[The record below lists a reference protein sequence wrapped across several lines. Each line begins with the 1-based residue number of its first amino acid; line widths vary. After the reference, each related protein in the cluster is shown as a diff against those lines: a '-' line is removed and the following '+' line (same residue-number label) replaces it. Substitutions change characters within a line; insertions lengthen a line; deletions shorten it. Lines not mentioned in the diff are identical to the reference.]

1 MPGTSVKLYGRR
13 KEEAAVAGEDAR
25 LEALAGEDEG
35 YDEYIPLKE
44 RRRREA
50 ERRAG
55 KLGRNRRDRERAR
68 LEQERE
74 EDERMASKRAAAAIS
89 SAAGDGEGGGED
101 AAEAEA
107 GPGAEGSKKPRTL
120 LEAAK
125 ELKKATANLDAGTI
139 KQMRAK
145 EEEHRMLKEA
155 NQVQTNALMSAAELA
170 KGTRYTEALTT
181 SWRPPK
187 YYRDMTE
194 EDCDKLREKWSILVD
209 GEKVPP
215 PIKSFRE
222 MKLPDPMLAALEAK
236 GIKRPTPIQVQGV
249 PVALSGRDMIGIA
262 FTGSGKTVTFSI
274 PLIMLALEEEMKL
287 PVVGG
292 EGPFGVILCPSREL
306 ARQTFDV
313 VDYFC
318 KHLHRG
324 GFPEL
329 RTVLCIGGEDKRSQ
343 IDPIQ
348 RQGVHCIVA
357 TPGRISDLL
366 HTHKVHFDLCKYI
379 CLDEGDRML
388 DMGFDEEVQK
398 IMNHFKQQRQTL
410 LFSATMPQKF
420 QDFAKDVLVKPI
432 LVNVGRAGAANLD
445 VIQEVEYVKQEAK
458 IVYLLECLQKTAPP
472 VCIFCEKKQD
482 VDDIHEYLLLKGV
495 DAVSIHG
502 GKEQEERNEAIKLF
516 KEGVKDVLIAT
527 DIAAKGLDF
536 PDIQHVINFDMPDE
550 IENYVHRIG
559 RTGRC
564 GKTGVATTFINK
576 ASSGTGYMVEESA
589 LLDLKHLLME
599 AQQRVPPVLM
609 ALEDPDQE
617 MDEVD
622 GVKGCAFCGGLGHRI
637 TNCPKIDKTASQ
649 KAGAQRDV
657 LADTGG
663 YGGDW

>member
-1 MPGTSVKLYGRR
+1 MKLYGRI
-13 KEEAAVAGEDAR
+13 KEAAAAISEEAR
-25 LEALAGEDEG
+25 LEALAREDES
-35 YDEYIPLKE
+35 YDAYVPLRE

-50 ERRAG
+50 ERRTG
-55 KLGRNRRDRERAR
+55 KLGKRRRKREREL
-68 LEQERE
+68 LERERE
-74 EDERMASKRAAAAIS
+74 EDERMASKRHARVTIS
-89 SAAGDGEGGGED
+89 SAADIDKD
-101 AAEAEA
+101 ADTWAAA
-107 GPGAEGSKKPRTL
+107 GPGEAGAKKPRTL

-125 ELKKATANLDAGTI
+125 ELKKTTVNMDAGTI
-139 KQMRAK
+139 KQIRAK
-145 EEEHRMLKEA
+145 EEEHRILKEA
-155 NQVQTNALMSAAELA
+155 IQVQTNALMSAAEVA
-170 KGTRYTEALTT
+170 QGTRYTEALTT

-187 YYRDMTE
+187 HYRDMTE
-194 EDCDKLREKWSILVD
+194 DDCDKLREKWSILVD
-209 GEKVPP
+209 GEGVPP
-215 PIKSFRE
+215 PIKSFKA
-222 MKLPDPMLAALEAK
+222 MKLPEPMLAALEAK
-236 GIKRPTPIQVQGV
+236 DIKRPTPIQVQGV

-313 VDYFC
+313 VEYFC
-318 KHLHRG
+318 KYLHRG

-329 RTVLCIGGEDKRSQ
+329 RTVLCIGGEDKRTQ

-366 HTHKVHFDLCKYI
+366 HTRKVHFDLCKYI

-398 IMNHFKQQRQTL
+398 IMNHFKRQRQTL
-410 LFSATMPQKF
+410 LFSATMPKKF
-420 QDFAKDVLVKPI
+420 QDFAKEVLVKPV

-445 VIQEVEYVKQEAK
+445 VIQEVECVKQEAK

-502 GKEQEERNEAIKLF
+502 GKGQEERNEAISLF
-516 KEGVKDVLIAT
+516 KDGTKDVLIAT

-536 PDIQHVINFDMPDE
+536 PDIQHVINFDMPNE

-576 ASSGTGYMVEESA
+576 MVDESA
-589 LLDLKHLLME
+589 LLDLKHLLVE
-599 AQQRVPPVLM
+599 AQQRVPPVLA

-617 MDEVD
+617 MDEID
-622 GVKGCAFCGGLGHRI
+622 SFKGCAFCCALGHRV
-637 TNCPKIDKTASQ
+637 TNCPKIDKTARQ
-649 KAGAQRDV
+649 VAGAQRDV
-657 LADTGG
+657 LRL
-663 YGGDW
+663 GGDW